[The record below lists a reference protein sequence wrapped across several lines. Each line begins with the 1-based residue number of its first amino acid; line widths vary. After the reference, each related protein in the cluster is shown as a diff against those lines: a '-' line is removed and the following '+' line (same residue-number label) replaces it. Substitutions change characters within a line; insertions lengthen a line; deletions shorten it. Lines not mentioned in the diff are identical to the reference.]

1 MRPFAIA
8 HMNTHEAISGY
19 KNEKADT
26 NSVTCG
32 YKEVSEEK
40 NYCSQTRLMYLS
52 VCQGRT

>member
-1 MRPFAIA
+1 MRPYAIA

-32 YKEVSEEK
+32 YKEVSEK
-40 NYCSQTRLMYLS
+40 KIKF
-52 VCQGRT
+52 VD